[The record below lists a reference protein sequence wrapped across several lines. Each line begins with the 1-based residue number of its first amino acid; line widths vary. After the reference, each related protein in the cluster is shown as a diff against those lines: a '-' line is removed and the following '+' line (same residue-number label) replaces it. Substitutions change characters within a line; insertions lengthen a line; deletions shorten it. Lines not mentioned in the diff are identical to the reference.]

1 MIMKII
7 NVKNKLR
14 IFALTD
20 FSLMRLTEISNIYNP
35 NNNNPSGR
43 ETAAREMNS
52 DGSKLNFPD

>member
-20 FSLMRLTEISNIYNP
+20 FSLIRLTEISNIYNP

-52 DGSKLNFPD
+52 AGSKLNFPD